1 LDRRLGGP
9 QNRSGRGGEEKNSQ
23 PSAGSNPRTPIVQTV
38 AQGYTDK
45 AITAVGGKDPNILNL
60 GAEWRWVVSFALL
73 PLYLREET
81 NPIIHWIGGRVDPKV
96 GLVEVER
103 EIYIGLS
110 SLQQIAF

>member
-1 LDRRLGGP
+1 
-9 QNRSGRGGEEKNSQ
+9 
-23 PSAGSNPRTPIVQTV
+23 
-38 AQGYTDK
+38 
-45 AITAVGGKDPNILNL
+45 
-60 GAEWRWVVSFALL
+60 VVSFALL